1 MDFNIVSLLGTACLT
16 LCLGLVAYLRAP
28 DRPSNRLF
36 GVHSAV
42 VTAWVLLTCG
52 VMVGELETLSVLMR
66 ALHIAS
72 LFVLATFVDFVWVFP
87 DRLRMFPWKRRAP
100 LYAAAVLFSLVAA
113 LPALV
118 RSVKLTSFGPSV
130 EFGWPLAVFAVYPV
144 ALVVHANL
152 VLLHKLRTLRG
163 VARVQTA
170 YVFFGALVCEL
181 IILTTNVLLPM
192 VTGKTAYSRWGAV
205 GYLIVIAAIAI
216 SIAKYRLWDLDGLT
230 RKAAAGM
237 LALGGLVP
245 VAGSVIWTLGNQM
258 HLWEGNPSQV
268 AVLWMSIGAILGL
281 FLIPTYH
288 TFHGLVVRPLRAERD
303 RIGHLVSALGAAVVR
318 APADGSALLPILAET
333 QRFFSCTL
341 VTAYLRGLDGSLR
354 CAASVL
360 SDEQPTPPS
369 YAVVGRRLPLN
380 VAHALG
386 ADQLA
391 RPLDAGE
398 IVRFGALEESARIL
412 AAMSDIGAS
421 VVTPLRWEGQTIG
434 LLALGEKVSR
444 DMYYGTDLDVLESV
458 ANHATI
464 AVKSSELKGQ
474 ILSEKERTEKV
485 LAEME
490 SGVVAVDSRKTI
502 LLVNAAACN
511 LLGRQESELVGQ
523 SLRVLPRALRDALH
537 RALDV
542 GVTSSGEKAN
552 LAQPGGGAEGVRR
565 LRVACSTFL
574 LRGPNGATEGGGVV
588 FRDLSTEDA
597 LRRTEQEAERLRFI
611 RAVSAGMAHEIR
623 NPLVAIRTF
632 TELLP
637 TRLDD
642 PEFRE
647 SFLQVARSEI
657 NRLEELVVQF
667 MTLAKPTRLVRQP
680 VDLPA
685 FAQGVVTVLTATFE
699 ARKVRL
705 TTNVAPG
712 LPAFRADEN
721 RLHQAVLNLL
731 MNALDATPEGGEIE
745 LTVAFAPGPGDETH
759 SDDPEMASR
768 SGEIVM
774 RVWNSDSYIAPE
786 DREHVFEPFW
796 TRKAT
801 GTGLGLAI
809 CQTIADEHGGTI
821 AVESN
826 SETGTA
832 FTLRL
837 PLVAPAGADSTEAVE
852 MAVSP

>member
-1 MDFNIVSLLGTACLT
+1 MDINIVSLLGTACIT

-36 GVHSAV
+36 GVHAAV
-42 VTAWVLLTCG
+42 VAAWVLLTCG
-52 VMVGELETLSVLMR
+52 VMVAELEALSALMR

-72 LFVLATFVDFVWVFP
+72 LFVVATFVDFVWVFP

-100 LYAAAVLFSLVAA
+100 LYILALLFSLVAA
-113 LPALV
+113 LPSLV
-118 RSVKLTSFGPSV
+118 RSVKLTSFGPCV
-130 EFGWPLAVFAVYPV
+130 EFGWPLAVFAIYPLT
-144 ALVVHANL
+144 LVIHANL

-163 VARVQTA
+163 VARVQTV
-170 YVFFGALVCEL
+170 YVFFGTLVCEL

-192 VTGKTAYSRWGAV
+192 VTGMTAYSRWGAV

-237 LALGGLVP
+237 LALAGLVP
-245 VAGSVIWTLGNQM
+245 VAGSVIWTLGNQT

-303 RIGHLVSALGAAVVR
+303 RIGHLISALGAAVVR

-333 QRFFSCTL
+333 QRFFNCTL
-341 VTAYLRGLDGSLR
+341 VSAYLRGLDGALR

-360 SDEQPTPPS
+360 PDEQPTAPS

-380 VAHALG
+380 VVRALN
-386 ADQLA
+386 ADQLT
-391 RPLDAGE
+391 RTLDAGE
-398 IVRFGALEESARIL
+398 IARFGALEESARTL

-485 LAEME
+485 LAQME

-511 LLGRQESELVGQ
+511 LLGRQESELLGQ
-523 SLRVLPRALRDALH
+523 SVRVLPRPLRDALH
-537 RALDV
+537 RALDA

-552 LAQPGGGAEGVRR
+552 LAQPAGSAERVRR
-565 LRVACSTFL
+565 LRVSCSTFL

-632 TELLP
+632 AELLP

-685 FAQGVVTVLTATFE
+685 FAQGVVTVLTASFE

-705 TTNVAPG
+705 TTNVAPS
-712 LPAFRADEN
+712 LPVFRADEN

-745 LTVAFAPGPGDETH
+745 LTVAFAPGPGGDEPGDEQETA
-759 SDDPEMASR
+759 DR
-768 SGEIVM
+768 SGEVVL

-837 PLVAPAGADSTEAVE
+837 PLVVRAGADSTEAFE
-852 MAVSP
+852 MAVSS